1 MGKKKALGSP
11 ALIKGCTSLGALNL
25 VIGRK
30 DVSSGPSLGTPERAF
45 EWGNCN
51 GCTSDGALG
60 VSRTPLQRFRSA
72 FALKRGRRL
81 AWLVQCVRNNLR
93 KGVSMRA
100 FMQRLM
106 VILALG
112 LGLCISAM
120 AQTGPLTAPP
130 NATQAAQVGVAD
142 VAKPP
147 TRPALVDHNTVS
159 AAHTGWMMTSTALVL
174 LMTLPGIALF
184 YAGMVRRKNVLNTM
198 ASVVAIAALVS
209 LLWFAAG
216 YSLAFTPGS
225 AWLGGFDRMGFT
237 GLDFQLAQGRL
248 AVSHVAPHIPES
260 VYAMFQLTFAIITAA
275 LLVGALVE
283 RMRFSAML
291 IFVGLW
297 SLLVYAPVAHW
308 VWEPGGWLAQM
319 GALDFAGGSVVHVN
333 AGVAGLVCA
342 WFLGRRTG
350 YGREPFEPYNL
361 GLTMA
366 GAGMLWVGW
375 FGFNAGSAVAAD
387 GRAGLAMA
395 VTHLAAAAGAL
406 SWMLGEWVVRGR
418 PSLLGL
424 CSGLVAGLVA
434 ITPAAGFV
442 TLRSAVVIGLVAGL
456 ACYWGATGLKRL
468 LRADDSLD
476 VFGVHGIGGIVG
488 SLLTG
493 VLANETVGGV
503 QGSLF
508 TQAIGVGAVMAY
520 SLVATAA
527 LLWIINF
534 AMGLRVDVQS
544 EQTGLDIAQHRERLG
559 G

>member
-1 MGKKKALGSP
+1 MRGVLHRFVAVVGLCLGLYASALAQSP
-11 ALIKGCTSLGALNL
+11 PEAVAGGAAPAAAVVALT
-25 VIGRK
+25 R
-30 DVSSGPSLGTPERAF
+30 PSL
-45 EWGNCN
+45 
-51 GCTSDGALG
+51 
-60 VSRTPLQRFRSA
+60 V
-72 FALKRGRRL
+72 
-81 AWLVQCVRNNLR
+81 
-93 KGVSMRA
+93 
-100 FMQRLM
+100 
-106 VILALG
+106 
-112 LGLCISAM
+112 
-120 AQTGPLTAPP
+120 AQ
-130 NATQAAQVGVAD
+130 D
-142 VAKPP
+142 
-147 TRPALVDHNTVS
+147 TVN

-184 YAGMVRRKNVLNTM
+184 YAGMVRKKNVLNTM

-216 YSLAFTPGS
+216 YSLAFTPGN
-225 AWLGGFDRMGFT
+225 AWLGGWERAGFA
-237 GLDFQLAQGRL
+237 GLDFDLVGGQL

-291 IFVGLW
+291 VFIGLW
-297 SLLVYAPVAHW
+297 TLVVYAPVAHW

-350 YGREPFEPYNL
+350 YGREPFEPYSL

-366 GAGMLWVGW
+366 GAGLLWVGW

-406 SWMLGEWVVRGR
+406 AWMLGEWVVRGR

-468 LRADDSLD
+468 LRVDDSLD

-493 VLANETVGGV
+493 VLASRTVGGV
-503 QGSLF
+503 PGSLL

-520 SLVATAA
+520 SLVVTAA
-527 LLWIINF
+527 LLWLVNF
-534 AMGLRVDVQS
+534 AMGLRVDEQS
-544 EQTGLDIAQHRERLG
+544 EQTGLDIAQHREHLG
-559 G
+559 S

>member
-1 MGKKKALGSP
+1 MRGVLHRFVAVVGLCLGLYASALAQSP
-11 ALIKGCTSLGALNL
+11 PEAVAGGGAPAAAAVALT
-25 VIGRK
+25 R
-30 DVSSGPSLGTPERAF
+30 PSL
-45 EWGNCN
+45 
-51 GCTSDGALG
+51 
-60 VSRTPLQRFRSA
+60 
-72 FALKRGRRL
+72 
-81 AWLVQCVRNNLR
+81 
-93 KGVSMRA
+93 
-100 FMQRLM
+100 
-106 VILALG
+106 
-112 LGLCISAM
+112 
-120 AQTGPLTAPP
+120 
-130 NATQAAQVGVAD
+130 AAQD
-142 VAKPP
+142 
-147 TRPALVDHNTVS
+147 TVN

-184 YAGMVRRKNVLNTM
+184 YAGMVRKKNVLNTM

-216 YSLAFTPGS
+216 YSLAFTPGN
-225 AWLGGFDRMGFT
+225 AWLGGWERAGFA
-237 GLDFQLAQGRL
+237 GLDFDLVGGKL

-291 IFVGLW
+291 VFIGLW
-297 SLLVYAPVAHW
+297 TLVVYAPVAHW

-350 YGREPFEPYNL
+350 YGREPFEPYSL

-366 GAGMLWVGW
+366 GAGLLWVGW

-406 SWMLGEWVVRGR
+406 AWMLGEWVVRGR

-468 LRADDSLD
+468 LRVDDSLD

-493 VLANETVGGV
+493 VLASRTVGGV
-503 QGSLF
+503 PGSLL

-520 SLVATAA
+520 SLVVTAA
-527 LLWIINF
+527 LLWLVNF
-534 AMGLRVDVQS
+534 AMGLRVDEQS
-544 EQTGLDIAQHRERLG
+544 EQTGLDIAQHREHLG

>member
-1 MGKKKALGSP
+1 
-11 ALIKGCTSLGALNL
+11 
-25 VIGRK
+25 
-30 DVSSGPSLGTPERAF
+30 
-45 EWGNCN
+45 
-51 GCTSDGALG
+51 
-60 VSRTPLQRFRSA
+60 
-72 FALKRGRRL
+72 
-81 AWLVQCVRNNLR
+81 
-93 KGVSMRA
+93 MRA
-100 FMQRLM
+100 FMHRWMAIVL
-106 VILALG
+106 LG
-112 LGLCISAM
+112 LGLCSSAM
-120 AQTGPLTAPP
+120 AQTTPQAEATAPVPAAVAAAAPLTRPSL
-130 NATQAAQVGVAD
+130 VA
-142 VAKPP
+142 
-147 TRPALVDHNTVS
+147 LGSVS
-159 AAHTGWMMTSTALVL
+159 AADTAWMLTSTALVL

-225 AWLGGFDRMGFT
+225 AWLGGWERAGFT
-237 GLDFQLAQGRL
+237 GLDFDLAGGKL
-248 AVSHVAPHIPES
+248 SVSHVAAHIPES

-275 LLVGALVE
+275 LLVGAFVE

-291 IFVGLW
+291 IFIGLW

-366 GAGMLWVGW
+366 GAGLLWVGW

-395 VTHLAAAAGAL
+395 VTHVAAAAGAL
-406 SWMLGEWVVRGR
+406 SWMMGEWVVRGR

-468 LRADDSLD
+468 LRVDDSLD

-493 VLANETVGGV
+493 LLASKRVGGV
-503 QGSLF
+503 EGSLL
-508 TQAIGVGAVMAY
+508 TQAIGVGAVMVY
-520 SLVATAA
+520 SLVATAL
-527 LLWIINF
+527 LLWIVNF
-534 AMGLRVDVQS
+534 AMGLRVDPQS

>member
-1 MGKKKALGSP
+1 
-11 ALIKGCTSLGALNL
+11 
-25 VIGRK
+25 
-30 DVSSGPSLGTPERAF
+30 
-45 EWGNCN
+45 
-51 GCTSDGALG
+51 
-60 VSRTPLQRFRSA
+60 
-72 FALKRGRRL
+72 
-81 AWLVQCVRNNLR
+81 
-93 KGVSMRA
+93 MRA
-100 FMQRLM
+100 
-106 VILALG
+106 VIHRFIAVVSLCLGPCTAALA
-112 LGLCISAM
+112 
-120 AQTGPLTAPP
+120 
-130 NATQAAQVGVAD
+130 QAAA
-142 VAKPP
+142 P
-147 TRPALVDHNTVS
+147 TRPAVVALDVIN
-159 AAHTGWMMTSTALVL
+159 AADTAWMMTSTALVL
-174 LMTLPGIALF
+174 LMTLPGVALF

-225 AWLGGFDRMGFT
+225 GWLGGWDRMGFA
-237 GLDFQLAQGRL
+237 GLDFQLEQGRL
-248 AVSHVAPHIPES
+248 SVSHVAPHIPES

-275 LLVGALVE
+275 LLVGAFVE

-291 IFVGLW
+291 VFTGLW
-297 SLLVYAPVAHW
+297 TLLVYAPIAHW

-319 GALDFAGGSVVHVN
+319 GALDFAGGSVVHIN
-333 AGVAGLVCA
+333 AGVAGLACA

-350 YGREPFEPYNL
+350 YGREAFEPYNL
-361 GLTMA
+361 GFTMA
-366 GAGMLWVGW
+366 GAALLWVGW

-395 VTHLAAAAGAL
+395 VTHVAAAAGAL
-406 SWMLGEWVVRGR
+406 AWMAGEWVVRGR

-442 TLRSAVVIGLVAGL
+442 TLGSAVVIGLVAGL
-456 ACYWGATGLKRL
+456 ACYWGATWLKRL
-468 LRADDSLD
+468 LGADDSLD

-493 VLANETVGGV
+493 VLASRTVGGV
-503 QGSLF
+503 PGSLA

-520 SLVATAA
+520 SLAVTAA
-527 LLWIINF
+527 LLWITNF
-534 AMGLRVDVQS
+534 AMGLRVDEQS